1 MQIFFRTV
9 IKMIFRGTRLLPL
22 LAAGAAALSFPS
34 CSAEVG
40 QFEIHRDSDVSL
52 NMTTAPVQETTTT
65 TTTTAPVY
73 RGNIYDTN
81 LKLVTYGTYA
91 GGDDDERLYGEN
103 CAHSF
108 GNIISEASNGLDNA
122 LRDVLV
128 TSNPTHISAGHDV
141 GRSVRL
147 TIDSDVQT
155 ALCSYMANMGM
166 SGSVVVLRT
175 DGSILA
181 EVSYPTYDPELYF
194 SDEEYRNSLW
204 SGALENKAFTNA
216 SPGSC
221 FKIMSEV
228 IADKNGITSL
238 YDEGEWND
246 SGATI
251 VNWDHETGWYPVEE
265 RTLYSAFVNSSN
277 IFFAKV
283 FDRLGTE
290 KVLEEL
296 NSLFHFCDPINCD
309 FGSLTNNIEV
319 HCLDDLRRSAFGQS
333 YVQTC
338 PIYLAALGREAVFGD
353 MVKPFVIQQVV
364 DTSDPS
370 KECSR
375 GTDPYEVIASIPAE
389 YRQDLL
395 DCMSGVASNLGIYV
409 PENYEFYAKT
419 GTAET
424 GRGDF
429 LYITGCLKNIADRTG
444 EKIKYADYNDY
455 KPCGSYIII
464 MQLQNPRDFGFD
476 FASQTGY
483 LYQGIIDT
491 VLSY

>member
-1 MQIFFRTV
+1 
-9 IKMIFRGTRLLPL
+9 MIFRGTWLLPML
-22 LAAGAAALSFPS
+22 VAGAAALSFPS
-34 CSAEVG
+34 CSAKVG
-40 QFEIHRDSDVSL
+40 QFEVLHGTESA
-52 NMTTAPVQETTTT
+52 NPGATTTSETTTT
-65 TTTTAPVY
+65 TTTTALVY

-91 GGDDDERLYGEN
+91 KGEDDERIYGEN
-103 CAHSF
+103 CAYSF
-108 GNIISEASNGLDNA
+108 SNLISEASNGLDES
-122 LRDVLV
+122 LRELL
-128 TSNPTHISAGHDV
+128 TSVNPTKIAADHEV

-155 ALCSYMANMGM
+155 ELCSYMANMGM
-166 SGSVVVLRT
+166 SGSIVVLRT

-181 EVSYPTYDPELYF
+181 EVSYPNYDPELYF
-194 SDEEYRNSLW
+194 SDEEYRNLLW
-204 SGALENKAFTNA
+204 SGALENKAFMNA

-228 IADKNGITSL
+228 IADKNNITCL
-238 YDEGEWND
+238 YDDGEWFD

-251 VNWDHETGWYPVEE
+251 VNWDHDIGGYPIPE

-283 FDRLGTE
+283 YDQLGTD
-290 KVLEEL
+290 KVLDEL
-296 NSLFHFCDPINCD
+296 NRLFHFCDPINCD
-309 FGSLTNNIEV
+309 FGSIENQIKIE
-319 HCLDDLRRSAFGQS
+319 CLDDLRRSAFGQS
-333 YVQTC
+333 HVKTC

-353 MVKPFVIQQVV
+353 MVKPFIVQQVV

-370 KECSR
+370 KECSK
-375 GTDPYEVIASIPAE
+375 GTSPYEVIASIPEE
-389 YRQDLL
+389 YRQNLL
-395 DCMSGVASNLGIYV
+395 DCMTGVANNLGIYV
-409 PENYEFYAKT
+409 PENYQFYAKT

-429 LYITGCLKNIADRTG
+429 LYITGCLRNVADRTN
-444 EKIKYADYNDY
+444 EKIKYTDYSNYGLD
-455 KPCGSYIII
+455 GSYIIV
-464 MQLQNPRDFGFD
+464 MQLQNPADFGFD

-483 LYQGIIDT
+483 LYQGIINT

>member
-1 MQIFFRTV
+1 MQIFLRTV

-22 LAAGAAALSFPS
+22 LAAGAAAMSFPS
-34 CSAEVG
+34 CSAKVG
-40 QFEIHRDSDVSL
+40 QFEVL
-52 NMTTAPVQETTTT
+52 NGTGAVQQNTTTAAETTTT
-65 TTTTAPVY
+65 TTTTALVY

-81 LKLVTYGTYA
+81 LNLITYGTYA
-91 GGDDDERLYGEN
+91 KGEDDERIYGED
-103 CAHSF
+103 CAYSF
-108 GNIISEASNGLDNA
+108 SNIISAASDGLDNS
-122 LRDVLV
+122 LKDLLKTV
-128 TSNPTHISAGHDV
+128 NPTSITADHEV

-147 TIDSDVQT
+147 TIDSDIQT

-181 EVSYPTYDPELYF
+181 EVSYPNYDPELYF

-204 SGALENKAFTNA
+204 SGALENKAFMNA

-228 IADKNGITSL
+228 IADKNGITCL
-238 YDEGEWND
+238 YDDGEWTD

-251 VNWDHETGWYPVEE
+251 VNWDHETGGYPIPE

-277 IFFAKV
+277 IFFAKAY
-283 FDRLGTE
+283 DSLGTE
-290 KVLEEL
+290 KVLSEL
-296 NSLFHFCDPINCD
+296 NDLFHFCDPIICD
-309 FGSLTNNIEV
+309 FGTIENQIKIE
-319 HCLDDLRRSAFGQS
+319 CLDDLRRSAFGQS
-333 YVQTC
+333 HVKTC

-353 MVKPFVIQQVV
+353 MVKPFVVQQVV
-364 DTSDPS
+364 DTTDPS
-370 KECSR
+370 KECAKGS
-375 GTDPYEVIASIPAE
+375 TPYETIASIPAE
-389 YRQDLL
+389 YRQNLL
-395 DCMSGVASNLGIYV
+395 DCMGAVAGNLGIYV

-429 LYITGCLKNIADRTG
+429 LYITGCLKNVADRTG
-444 EKIKYADYNDY
+444 EKIKYTDYSNYGSD
-455 KPCGSYIII
+455 GSYIIV
-464 MQLQNPRDFGFD
+464 MQLQNPADFGFD

-483 LYQGIIDT
+483 LYQGIINT